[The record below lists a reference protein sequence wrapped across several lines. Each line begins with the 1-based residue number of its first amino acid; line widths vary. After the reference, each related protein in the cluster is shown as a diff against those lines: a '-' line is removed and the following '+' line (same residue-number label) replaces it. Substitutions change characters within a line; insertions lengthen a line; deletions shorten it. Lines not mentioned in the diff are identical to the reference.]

1 MCNYRVG
8 FGVCCNFTKIYNDW
22 KHKLQ
27 QRMQWRQAHL
37 KKKWNVERIEN
48 EWTKEE
54 KNLNS
59 KWSEKRKTRAVG
71 IIWLALDF
79 QVYMLDMISL
89 DTILSFGKVN
99 ITTRHYSLYFQFD
112 YIFFRRLLCNFF
124 LNMFWLTS
132 YRNVEIIIFGFPV

>member
-1 MCNYRVG
+1 MKTDT
-8 FGVCCNFTKIYNDW
+8 FK
-22 KHKLQ
+22 
-27 QRMQWRQAHL
+27 

-99 ITTRHYSLYFQFD
+99 ITTRHCSLYFQFD
-112 YIFFRRLLCNFF
+112 
-124 LNMFWLTS
+124 
-132 YRNVEIIIFGFPV
+132 